1 MVALIEKIKT
11 QLKVQVRELPYH
23 NDTKFIMES
32 GGRMRDWIDKS
43 AYKTFFVQGL
53 PPAITPEDLE

>member
-1 MVALIEKIKT
+1 
-11 QLKVQVRELPYH
+11 
-23 NDTKFIMES
+23 MERYFYFKYNFS

-53 PPAITPEDLE
+53 PPAITPEDLD